1 AGSRRQPR
9 LRAGQRG
16 RGRRARV
23 SRSDHRS
30 EARRTPPLGD
40 RLQEPRGGG
49 RGEPRAP
56 PLPADRDAG
65 RPPRGGRGGPA
76 GARLLRLPRAL
87 SLLRHGAAGA
97 PRGLPARRRDSGSG
111 GVRALRRALSL
122 RDLARSPPA
131 RGRLRADGRA
141 AAPRGRNRPARRAP
155 QARPRARG
163 PALQPDPPQRAVR
176 RRREPVVPLAHR
188 DHPEAPQLGGLRA
201 RERLPHQS
209 DAARG
214 RRSRAARHPRLM
226 RVAMFAP
233 EVHPYAKTGG
243 LADVLAALPPALT
256 RLGVEVSVCLPAY
269 RSTLRGRGPFPV
281 SQLVHAP
288 VSSRMEPAEI
298 LAVPDAR
305 VPTFLVRADRFFDR
319 DGLYGADGQDYGV
332 NAERFA
338 FFCRAALEWLRHVS
352 PAPDILHLHDWQAAL
367 IPAFLRTTGDLYPEL
382 AATRTVLTVHNL
394 TYQGRFPSSEWHL
407 LNLDPRHFVPDGLE
421 FWGDIS
427 YLKAGLLFADAITT
441 VSPRY
446 AEEIQTPSFGA
457 GLDGVL
463 RLRAARLRGI
473 LNGVDDTVWNPATDP
488 LIPARYDREDL
499 VG

>member
-1 AGSRRQPR
+1 
-9 LRAGQRG
+9 
-16 RGRRARV
+16 
-23 SRSDHRS
+23 
-30 EARRTPPLGD
+30 
-40 RLQEPRGGG
+40 
-49 RGEPRAP
+49 
-56 PLPADRDAG
+56 
-65 RPPRGGRGGPA
+65 
-76 GARLLRLPRAL
+76 
-87 SLLRHGAAGA
+87 
-97 PRGLPARRRDSGSG
+97 
-111 GVRALRRALSL
+111 
-122 RDLARSPPA
+122 
-131 RGRLRADGRA
+131 
-141 AAPRGRNRPARRAP
+141 
-155 QARPRARG
+155 
-163 PALQPDPPQRAVR
+163 
-176 RRREPVVPLAHR
+176 
-188 DHPEAPQLGGLRA
+188 
-201 RERLPHQS
+201 
-209 DAARG
+209 
-214 RRSRAARHPRLM
+214 M

-319 DGLYGADGQDYGV
+319 DGLYGADGQDYGD

-499 VG
+499 VGKRRCRAALQSELGLTVGPEPALLAVVSRLAEQKGLDLLAAVLPELLATRTVQFVALGSGEPRYEEMLLGLGERFPGQVAVRLGFDEALAHRIEAGADVFLMPSRFEPCGLNQLYSLRYGTVPVVHATGGLDDTVVEFDPGTGVGTGFKFTSFTPEALLAALRRALTTRREAAAWQLLVTNGMSQDFSWQRAAREYARLYSSVAA

>member
-1 AGSRRQPR
+1 
-9 LRAGQRG
+9 
-16 RGRRARV
+16 
-23 SRSDHRS
+23 
-30 EARRTPPLGD
+30 
-40 RLQEPRGGG
+40 
-49 RGEPRAP
+49 
-56 PLPADRDAG
+56 
-65 RPPRGGRGGPA
+65 
-76 GARLLRLPRAL
+76 
-87 SLLRHGAAGA
+87 
-97 PRGLPARRRDSGSG
+97 
-111 GVRALRRALSL
+111 
-122 RDLARSPPA
+122 
-131 RGRLRADGRA
+131 
-141 AAPRGRNRPARRAP
+141 
-155 QARPRARG
+155 
-163 PALQPDPPQRAVR
+163 
-176 RRREPVVPLAHR
+176 
-188 DHPEAPQLGGLRA
+188 
-201 RERLPHQS
+201 
-209 DAARG
+209 
-214 RRSRAARHPRLM
+214 
-226 RVAMFAP
+226 MFAP

-319 DGLYGADGQDYGV
+319 DGLYGADGQDYGD

-499 VG
+499 VGKRRCRAALQSELGLTVGPEPALLAVVSRLAEQKGLDLLAAVLPELLATRTVQFVALGSGEPRYEEMLVGLAERFPGQVAVRLGFDEALAHRIEAGADVFLMPSRFEPCGLNQLYSLRYGTVPVVHATGGLDDTVVEFDPGTGVGTGFKFTSFTPEALLAALRRALTTRREAAAWQLLVTNGMSQDFSWQRAAREYARLYSSVAA